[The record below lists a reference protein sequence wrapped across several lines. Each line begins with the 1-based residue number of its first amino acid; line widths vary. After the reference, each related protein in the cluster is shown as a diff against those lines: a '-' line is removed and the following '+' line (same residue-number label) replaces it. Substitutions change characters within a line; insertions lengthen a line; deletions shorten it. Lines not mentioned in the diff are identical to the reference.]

1 MVPFKTTNLSVSAAA
16 TIGTTL
22 SAQGI
27 VYAQGGNSNQW
38 NSSYNTSTNYQ
49 STSSNFVYQR
59 INSFTPTVGD
69 WYRIITGSGMMGGTI
84 KIGGIYNNCITDVE
98 FQFNMA
104 GYGTGGS
111 IQQTRFSSYNN
122 GNVSQVRIG
131 GDPSAG
137 NVVYL
142 DINVGGSSGAYAPL
156 YIQYTPS
163 AGTYTGTM
171 VTSPVSGATVFSTS
185 AGYYYLLTLGHGFR
199 TTNSVIGNSIQ
210 DLAGNT
216 LDLKANIN
224 SPTFTGTVG
233 GITKTM
239 VGLGNVDNTS
249 DANKPVSTATNT
261 LLQSTSALLTP
272 LTVTRTLTGQLLL
285 TSVYQGAS
293 GNWQSTYTTVQA
305 NSASWEESA
314 DITAVTTVVASNSG
328 NWNNAYNTGT
338 VYQSNSATY
347 ATNSTVNSVSSLL
360 TPLTLTR
367 TLTGQL
373 VTNTDFST
381 YRTSVA
387 AATAT
392 LLLTTTYQNASGS
405 FATNTLLQS
414 TSALLTPLSLTN
426 TLTSQLVLNTNFDS
440 YKTSVAASTATLLPT
455 TIYQGASGN
464 WQNTSSV
471 VQANSASWAVD
482 STTDTGVRALTSN
495 WQGTYTTVQNNSAT
509 NWNYQ
514 GTDLKALSSNW
525 QSTYTTVQSNSASW
539 ATDSTTDTGVRALTG
554 NWQGTYTTVQN
565 NSATAWNYQGTD
577 LKALS
582 SNWQSAYTTVQ
593 SNSASWEESADI
605 LPTVTNYLST
615 NNVRLSSV
623 TITNTLSI
631 SSVQISTR
639 PTANVFIGDST
650 TGNNTNNG
658 SHNFVFGVSAGNGLT
673 TGSNNNFLGGYTGR
687 VNTTGRNNNFFGYRA
702 GSYNTIGKFNNFF
715 GYKAGYFNTAGGY
728 NNFLGTYAGYE
739 NITGQFNNF
748 LGPFAGCAN
757 TIGSNNT
764 IIGNAANVSTN
775 SLSGVIAIG
784 TGAMAT
790 QTNQIVLST
799 ANISLRTLKGT
810 AAGPNLFIGNST
822 TGRDAATGDHNFVF
836 GIGAGAALTTGS
848 CNNFLGVC
856 AGANN
861 TTGNYNN
868 FFGRQ
873 AGGVRTH
880 TGCHNN
886 FFGRYAGACVF
897 ASTSNNNNFFGES
910 AGKGFQFA
918 FTGTCHS
925 NFLGQRAGYRI
936 VSSFHNN
943 FFGYEAGASSGFN
956 TTNNCNNNF
965 FGQRAGLATSTG
977 NFNNFIG
984 ICAGASNTTGC
995 SNNFFGDCAGKSNT
1009 SGGSNVS
1016 LGICAGFGTTSGNF
1030 NNFFGVCAGLTNTTG
1045 SNNTIIGN
1053 TANVATN
1060 SLSGVIAIGTGA
1072 MATESNQIV
1081 LSTANVLFRST
1092 GSTFEIGSPS
1102 LTDNLTVYGTIS
1114 STQAIFASGGNSD
1127 QWNSSFTTTQANTAT
1142 DSFDLSYVGTLPV
1155 PLIPI
1160 LTVNPL
1166 RDALIGASGSQA
1178 ATLRNGKW
1186 ISGLGI
1192 TGFNNPT
1199 IDNLISLSSTNIVGI
1214 RDSFSLSS
1222 LTKLSAVSFPS
1233 LASIGGSFTCGQ
1245 NSMNSLTTLSFP
1257 SLASVGGNFAGSSG
1271 GMNSLTTFSFPSLA
1285 SVGGNFIV
1293 TSGGMNSLTAVSF
1306 PSLSSVGGAFQI
1318 IIFFPINILTTMSF
1332 PSLASVGGAFTVFSN
1347 SSMNSLTAVSFPSLV
1362 SVNGNFTVSSG
1373 GTLERLVTL
1382 SFPSL
1387 ASVGGAF
1394 TAINGGNMN
1403 SLTTLSFPSL
1413 ASVGGN
1419 FTVTTG
1425 SMNSLT
1431 TLLIGSG
1438 LKHINGDFSSGS
1450 LGLDRHN
1457 AWSAST
1463 YYPSATS
1470 FTAPASAFSSTT
1482 TGTTCSAAITNHG
1495 LQTND
1500 IITVFGITGT
1510 TAATHNFN
1518 AAVVAVTR
1526 IDANNFNYTIAAT
1539 TQIPIGTA
1547 TILRQ
1552 EVAVTPVTKN
1562 ERKYICTGA
1571 GTSGGTEPAWPT
1583 TIGATVA
1590 DGTATWTCSE
1600 LSLSNILSRLD
1611 ALSGTNQTTT
1621 YGANRSI
1628 SIGPATLITVNSIS
1642 TAAGV
1647 ATITTAT
1654 NHGITTGT
1662 QVVIS
1667 GCTGTALRY
1676 NGVWTVTSTGL
1687 TTLTTPVPTDLNGVA
1702 GAGTMRLI
1710 NASPQFTGS
1719 MPISATT
1726 VTGISADS
1734 HMIFSATQLR
1744 DVDSGTSLPI
1754 FVAGIYN
1761 RNGTTNG
1768 FARYSCTENGWDIW
1782 YDTTSKRWVNSPSQF
1797 TGNAATVGNYPNT
1810 PQSVPLASTSTGNPA
1825 SITSTVNH
1833 GIATGAVF
1841 TVVIEGC
1848 SNAALN
1854 GSWTATSIG
1863 PATFTIPVDGSGGAT
1878 TSSGTVTVLNQIFN
1892 QGILMT
1898 GTVASPIQGVQQT
1911 ITTAGNHGFSTGD
1924 FIHFYGAVGT
1934 HAASINDLNTT
1945 STTKSVTTSITVDNA
1960 TTFRCIRYAN
1970 TQPFVGSYTLT
1981 TLPHMRDPSV
1991 NDVAYHTSLKLRARG
2006 IAVSLRGNTGI

>member
-1 MVPFKTTNLSVSAAA
+1 MANVLTVPNSGIISFDSRAYSDLTVPPLSTSARIGYDGGGGVNITSYTTATTALDRFSVDGTQGRLFSVTDALTGTLFSVNNITGLPILEVQDSNTVIAGQYNTNALVVSGTRTGLGTTPIGTNRLSVSGDSTFVG
-16 TIGTTL
+16 TI
-22 SAQGI
+22 
-27 VYAQGGNSNQW
+27 
-38 NSSYNTSTNYQ
+38 
-49 STSSNFVYQR
+49 STSSH
-59 INSFTPTVGD
+59 
-69 WYRIITGSGMMGGTI
+69 GTSE
-84 KIGGIYNNCITDVE
+84 NWNTA
-98 FQFNMA
+98 FN
-104 GYGTGGS
+104 
-111 IQQTRFSSYNN
+111 
-122 GNVSQVRIG
+122 
-131 GDPSAG
+131 
-137 NVVYL
+137 
-142 DINVGGSSGAYAPL
+142 
-156 YIQYTPS
+156 
-163 AGTYTGTM
+163 
-171 VTSPVSGATVFSTS
+171 
-185 AGYYYLLTLGHGFR
+185 R
-199 TTNSVIGNSIQ
+199 TTQYQSLS
-210 DLAGNT
+210 
-216 LDLKANIN
+216 
-224 SPTFTGTVG
+224 STF
-233 GITKTM
+233 
-239 VGLGNVDNTS
+239 
-249 DANKPVSTATNT
+249 ATN
-261 LLQSTSALLTP
+261 STVSSVSSLLTP

-293 GNWQSTYTTVQA
+293 GNWQSAY
-305 NSASWEESA
+305 
-314 DITAVTTVVASNSG
+314 TAVAQGSSNWYAASGAAVTDSRNYVHTNFLPLTGGVISG
-328 NWNNAYNTGT
+328 NL
-338 VYQSNSATY
+338 
-347 ATNSTVNSVSSLL
+347 TVNSNLSVLGTTTYIDTNVALTSAMYIDTNSSETALRITQRGSGDVLRVEDTANPDSTPFVINSTGNVGIGLTTPTTTLEVSGITKISQGLVVGNEVGGYVVSGNHKMQSVAPDGGNV
-360 TPLTLTR
+360 TPLTLVGGTALLEMYKDSTPTKAVSFGMAIPGTTAEDDLIFTIYDGSSWSEAFR
-367 TLTGQL
+367 AQSS
-373 VTNTDFST
+373 TNNIGIG
-381 YRTSVA
+381 
-387 AATAT
+387 
-392 LLLTTTYQNASGS
+392 TTTPV
-405 FATNTLLQS
+405 TK
-414 TSALLTPLSLTN
+414 
-426 TLTSQLVLNTNFDS
+426 LNIEGDFT
-440 YKTSVAASTATLLPT
+440 
-455 TIYQGASGN
+455 
-464 WQNTSSV
+464 
-471 VQANSASWAVD
+471 ANSAFKAGSIEIQPYALNNAWIGENVYLDGSNNFIRRATGSAGLFYFQGSEGQFRFASSDTAGTSVPSDVKLKISHEGKFGVGNAVD
-482 STTDTGVRALTSN
+482 SNYDGFTGSILYADGAGKVGVNTITPNEALTVVGNLSAT
-495 WQGTYTTVQNNSAT
+495 GTLSLSTVQI
-509 NWNYQ
+509 
-514 GTDLKALSSNW
+514 
-525 QSTYTTVQSNSASW
+525 
-539 ATDSTTDTGVRALTG
+539 R
-554 NWQGTYTTVQN
+554 
-565 NSATAWNYQGTD
+565 
-577 LKALS
+577 
-582 SNWQSAYTTVQ
+582 
-593 SNSASWEESADI
+593 
-605 LPTVTNYLST
+605 
-615 NNVRLSSV
+615 
-623 TITNTLSI
+623 
-631 SSVQISTR
+631 TR

-650 TGNNTNNG
+650 TGNNTNTGN
-658 SHNFVFGVSAGNGLT
+658 HNFVFGLSAGNALTDGSNNVFIGACAGRLTTGGLLYGIIPIGINNNFLGNAAGFSNTTGRDNNFFGCNAGRCNTTGGSNNFFGCNAGLSNTTGGFNNFFGCNAGRCNTTGGFNNFLGRNAGYSNT
-673 TGSNNNFLGGYTGR
+673 TGSNNNFLGNQAGILGNLGTAVGSRNSFFGAYAGVGSAFFATVSASNNSFFGVGAGR
-687 VNTTGRNNNFFGYRA
+687 AITNGCNNNIFGY
-702 GSYNTIGKFNNFF
+702 N
-715 GYKAGYFNTAGGY
+715 
-728 NNFLGTYAGYE
+728 
-739 NITGQFNNF
+739 
-748 LGPFAGCAN
+748 AGCAN
-757 TIGSNNT
+757 TT
-764 IIGNAANVSTN
+764 GN
-775 SLSGVIAIG
+775 
-784 TGAMAT
+784 
-790 QTNQIVLST
+790 
-799 ANISLRTLKGT
+799 
-810 AAGPNLFIGNST
+810 
-822 TGRDAATGDHNFVF
+822 
-836 GIGAGAALTTGS
+836 
-848 CNNFLGVC
+848 CNNFIGDFV
-856 AGANN
+856 GRNN
-861 TTGNYNN
+861 TTGN
-868 FFGRQ
+868 
-873 AGGVRTH
+873 
-880 TGCHNN
+880 
-886 FFGRYAGACVF
+886 
-897 ASTSNNNNFFGES
+897 SN
-910 AGKGFQFA
+910 
-918 FTGTCHS
+918 
-925 NFLGQRAGYRI
+925 NFLGNDAG
-936 VSSFHNN
+936 
-943 FFGYEAGASSGFN
+943 
-956 TTNNCNNNF
+956 C
-965 FGQRAGLATSTG
+965 
-977 NFNNFIG
+977 
-984 ICAGASNTTGC
+984 CNTTGN
-995 SNNFFGDCAGKSNT
+995 SNLFLGNSAG
-1009 SGGSNVS
+1009 
-1016 LGICAGFGTTSGNF
+1016 GFNR
-1030 NNFFGVCAGLTNTTG
+1030 VG
-1045 SNNTIIGN
+1045 SNNIFIGN
-1053 TANVATN
+1053 NANTASAQM
-1060 SLSGVIAIGTGA
+1060 SALSGIIVLGTGA
-1072 MATESNQIV
+1072 IATESHQVV

-1186 ISGLGI
+1186 ISGLSI

-1306 PSLSSVGGAFQI
+1306 PSLSSVGGTFQI

-1347 SSMNSLTAVSFPSLV
+1347 NSMNSLTAVSFPSLV

-1373 GTLERLVTL
+1373 GTLERLFTL

-1394 TAINGGNMN
+1394 TANNGGNMN

-1425 SMNSLT
+1425 SMISLT

-1562 ERKYICTGA
+1562 GRKYICTGA

-1797 TGNAATVGNYPNT
+1797 TGNAATVGNYAHT
-1810 PQSVPLASTSTGNPA
+1810 AQSVPLASTSTGNPA

-1833 GIATGAVF
+1833 GITTGAVF

-1878 TSSGTVTVLNQIFN
+1878 TSSGTVTVLNQTFN

-1945 STTKSVTTSITVDNA
+1945 ASTKSVTTSITVNNA